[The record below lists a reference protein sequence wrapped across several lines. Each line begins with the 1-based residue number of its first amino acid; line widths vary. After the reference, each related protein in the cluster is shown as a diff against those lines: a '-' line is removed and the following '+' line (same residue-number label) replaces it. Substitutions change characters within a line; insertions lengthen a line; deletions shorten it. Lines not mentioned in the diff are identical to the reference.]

1 MTTGHSTLERQI
13 AVLIDFENTGLGSIQ
28 WLFDQ
33 ISDMGRIIIKK
44 AYADWSTAGD
54 KREVLLGLGIEP
66 IHLFR
71 SGSGTKNSSDIQ
83 LVIDAIELMHQSP
96 VDTFV
101 IVSSDSDFAPLVRTL
116 RASGKVVIGAGRK
129 ATASRALVI
138 TCDRYYYLEQ
148 PEKKFAPA
156 SPSTEAQA
164 TNQVETVLSRAV
176 EASIDEQ
183 GRVAGSKLH
192 ETIQRI
198 DPSFNYR
205 SLGFSTFTKFIESI
219 SWLNI
224 NKPKKGDTAI
234 ELISEDMSNSQSS
247 LESIKWDTRVDKSW
261 RKRASKPG
269 DSIAGQTA
277 ANDAARI
284 LKVTKLKDSKYKT
297 LQKLLDAS
305 GQLQSSWARKGNTI
319 IKK

>member
-1 MTTGHSTLERQI
+1 MEAGNSSLERQI
-13 AVLIDFENTGLGSIQ
+13 AVLIDFENAGLGAIQ

-33 ISDMGRIIIKK
+33 ISDIGRIIIKK
-44 AYADWSTAGD
+44 AYADWTTAVD
-54 KREVLLGLGIEP
+54 KRDMLLELGIEP
-66 IHLFR
+66 IHLFH

-116 RASGKVVIGAGRK
+116 RASGKLVIGAGHR

-138 TCDRYYYLEQ
+138 SCDRYYYLDQ
-148 PEKKFAPA
+148 PEKKPV
-156 SPSTEAQA
+156 SPSIST
-164 TNQVETVLSRAV
+164 QVEAVLSRAV
-176 EASIDEQ
+176 EAAMDEQ
-183 GRVAGSKLH
+183 GRIAGSKLH

-219 SWLNI
+219 SWLKI
-224 NKPKKGDTAI
+224 NKPLKGDTTI
-234 ELISEDMSNSQSS
+234 ELIYEDTPNFQSS
-247 LESIKWDTRVDKSW
+247 LELIDWEKEIDKAWGKRVSKSGNSI
-261 RKRASKPG
+261 PG
-269 DSIAGQTA
+269 PTA
-277 ANDAARI
+277 ANDAAII
-284 LKVTKLKDSKYKT
+284 LRVKKLKDSKFKT
-297 LQKLLDAS
+297 LQQLLDTS
-305 GQLQSSWARKGNTI
+305 DILRTNWIRKGNTI